1 MLMSSVSLEN
11 SVSRRLR
18 PKVVLDTNILI
29 SALALISESSDQV
42 IELARR
48 GEIELYI
55 SKPILFEFLR
65 VLMEKFRYNENEA
78 NERLALILKI
88 AMLVDPKEKFS
99 AIEDDESDNRILEC
113 AFAAKTNFIVSGDKH
128 LKSLKEFKS
137 IRILSPSEFIRDYFS
152 DR

>member
-113 AFAAKTNFIVSGDKH
+113 AFAAKANFNLAH
-128 LKSLKEFKS
+128 
-137 IRILSPSEFIRDYFS
+137 
-152 DR
+152 